1 MEEIEKFFK
10 CPYCLEL
17 TSMLID
23 VSTEGHQT
31 YIEDCEVCCHPI
43 QLSLTVFSG
52 KIKGFVADQAAG

>member
-10 CPYCLEL
+10 CPYCLERI
-17 TSMLID
+17 SMLID

-43 QLSLTVFSG
+43 QLNLTVISG
-52 KIKGFVADQAAG
+52 KIKGFVAEQAAG